1 MEIQIAQILFQAIN
15 FFVVFG
21 ALTFLLVKPIT
32 KILDQRAQRVAD
44 AQRAASETLLEKEQI
59 EAYKAKVKKATDQKA
74 AELIE
79 EAKQKAKDKEKE
91 LLTEARAKAQAEIE
105 KMASDWQKSQKKQE
119 AKIKAEFEA
128 RVLAAAQKVVG
139 NSLDAK
145 KHAALIDSELESLL
159 KAI

>member
-1 MEIQIAQILFQAIN
+1 MEIQVAQILFQAIN

-32 KILDQRAQRVAD
+32 KILEQRAQRIAD
-44 AQRAASETLLEKEQI
+44 AEKAASETLLEKEQI

-74 AELIE
+74 SDLIE
-79 EAKQKAKDKEKE
+79 EAKEKAKAKEAELMAQAKEK
-91 LLTEARAKAQAEIE
+91 AKLEVE
-105 KMASDWQKSQKKQE
+105 KLVQDFEKNKKKQTAQIKADFE
-119 AKIKAEFEA
+119 AK
-128 RVLAAAQKVVG
+128 VLATAEKVIG

-145 KHAALIDSELESLL
+145 KHAALIDSELEALL

>member
-32 KILDQRAQRVAD
+32 KILDQRAQRIAD

-74 AELIE
+74 ADLIE
-79 EAKQKAKDKEKE
+79 EAKQRAKDKEKE
-91 LLTEARAKAQAEIE
+91 LLTEAREKAQAEIE
-105 KMASDWQKSQKKQE
+105 KLISDWKKSQKKQE
-119 AKIKAEFEA
+119 AQIKAEFET
-128 RVLAAAQKVVG
+128 RVLAAAEKVIG
-139 NSLDAK
+139 KSLDAK